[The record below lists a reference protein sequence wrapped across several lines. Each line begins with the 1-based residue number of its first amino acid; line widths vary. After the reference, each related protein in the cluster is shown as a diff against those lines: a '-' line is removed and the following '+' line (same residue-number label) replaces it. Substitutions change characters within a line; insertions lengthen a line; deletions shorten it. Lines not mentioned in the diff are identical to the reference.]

1 MYKIT
6 LFDVRLFVATLVS
19 LCCQMLVDYL
29 EGQISFTFHLQVK
42 SLQIIILLKNRYLKQ
57 TGAILDH
64 VCFLLR
70 LFKNDRAS
78 RIIYQNYN
86 SYFKELLRKDSSLT
100 THQKN
105 SKLLLTE
112 MFKVKIGC
120 ASDIIK
126 EIFEIEK

>member
-1 MYKIT
+1 MCKIT
-6 LFDVRLFVATLVS
+6 LFAVRLFVATLVS

-57 TGAILDH
+57 TGAILDQ

-70 LFKNDRAS
+70 LFKNDRTS

-120 ASDIIK
+120 APDIIK